1 MLLNISVL
9 DYFFL
14 HLKKLVVNIA
24 DLYKFKN
31 LEGHLN
37 QLNLQESKNLSGVFY
52 LDLLV
57 EHLKIV

>member
-14 HLKKLVVNIA
+14 HLKKLLVNIA

-37 QLNLQESKNLSGVFY
+37 QLNLQESKDLSGVFY

-57 EHLKIV
+57 

>member
-14 HLKKLVVNIA
+14 DLKKLLVNIA

-57 EHLKIV
+57 